1 MDNKKDDSYYIAK
14 TIEDIDIIIDFTKG
28 CSYEDFESNS
38 MLIDAVMFRLIQM
51 VENIKHISN
60 GYKELHKEIAWGE
73 IMGFRNGIVHEY
85 GKTDYSIVYGIITED
100 IIELK
105 ERLLK

>member
-1 MDNKKDDSYYIAK
+1 MDNKKDDNYYIAK
-14 TIEDIDIIIDFTKG
+14 TIEDIDIIIGFTNG
-28 CSYEDFESNS
+28 CSYEEFECNP

-51 VENIKHISN
+51 VENIKHISIA
-60 GYKELHKEIAWGE
+60 YKELHKEIAWGE

-100 IIELK
+100 LIELRK
-105 ERLLK
+105 CLSN